1 MSRMESPMGRKK
13 KKIST
18 DANAEA
24 FGAGNP
30 FASLDSSDLPPGD
43 SVTPSRHP
51 ESIHDPPRKKP
62 GMRVEIRREKSG
74 RGGKT
79 VTTLTGLATLDRRSF
94 DQLLKQLKTQVGTG
108 GAEIPGGMQLQGD
121 CRDKAEAILSEKGFR
136 PVRAGG

>member
-1 MSRMESPMGRKK
+1 MGRKK

-18 DANAEA
+18 DANAES
-24 FGAGNP
+24 FGGGNP
-30 FASLDSSDLPPGD
+30 FASLDASGLPPGG
-43 SVTPSRHP
+43 SATPPRP
-51 ESIHDPPRKKP
+51 AESIRAPAKKKP

-79 VTTLTGLATLDRRSF
+79 VTTLTGLTTLDRRSF